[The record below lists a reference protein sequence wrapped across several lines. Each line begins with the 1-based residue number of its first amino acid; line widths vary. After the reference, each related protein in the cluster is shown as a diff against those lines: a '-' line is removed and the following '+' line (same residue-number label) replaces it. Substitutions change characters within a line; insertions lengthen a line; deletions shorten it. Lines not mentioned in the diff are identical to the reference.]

1 MAAEMAAGDTGMYV
15 CTRFSLLTADV
26 LTYFS
31 LSDSLR
37 HALFAVSFNRLLA
50 NKGLESQA
58 GGGAAGVGADP
69 KEKLLVMGTA
79 FGFEPSLGV
88 SQGTPHHAGIAFRLV
103 GAASLKALKNPE
115 VELELSVY

>member
-50 NKGLESQA
+50 NKGLPKPAEVLPESEPIRKRNCSWWALLSVLNQA
-58 GGGAAGVGADP
+58 WEYRREHRTMP
-69 KEKLLVMGTA
+69 
-79 FGFEPSLGV
+79 V
-88 SQGTPHHAGIAFRLV
+88 SQSDL
-103 GAASLKALKNPE
+103 
-115 VELELSVY
+115 LERPA